1 MKKLKY
7 LFLACCL
14 SFLLTGCV
22 KYNANMEIKED
33 KSMEFS
39 IVYAV
44 DSSMFG
50 NQKALQSTDIKKLED
65 QGFKVKD
72 YKDGKMVGFT
82 ITKTIK
88 NIDDVSSTEDI
99 EYSLS
104 GILQDS
110 NEKLFKVKKGFFK
123 NKYTAKFDFSTSD
136 SSLNNNSNN
145 IYDDEDDEIDLDDEK
160 VDFKE
165 DLDNNNLLIDTK
177 DDDTLIDT
185 NDDDKL
191 IDTNDDSDNININGD
206 YSKAMANMD
215 LSFNVTL
222 PYAAKSNNAT
232 KVEDGGKKLTW
243 SLVSDKANNIEFS
256 FELYNISFLA
266 GSGRIILFVVI
277 GLLVFVFICIL
288 LGFIF
293 SRGKKNKNQ
302 YPTISSVKAEREAK
316 IAENATPVEEE
327 KPVDEPKEE
336 QPVEEKT
343 EVEEEKKEDKE

>member
-7 LFLACCL
+7 LFLVCCMA
-14 SFLLTGCV
+14 FLLTGCV
-22 KYNANMEIKED
+22 KYNATMDIKED

-39 IVYAV
+39 IVYAL
-44 DSSMFG
+44 DTSMFG
-50 NQKALQSTDIKKLED
+50 NKKILSDDDIKKLED

-72 YKDGKMVGFT
+72 YSKDKMVGFT
-82 ITKTIK
+82 ISKTIK

-99 EYSLS
+99 KYSLS
-104 GILQDS
+104 GILEDS
-110 NEKLFKVKKGFFK
+110 SEKIFKVKKGFIK

-136 SSLNNNSNN
+136 SSLNNNSS
-145 IYDDEDDEIDLDDEK
+145 DDEK
-160 VDFKE
+160 ETQYKDSETETK
-165 DLDNNNLLIDTK
+165 DNNKLTDSKDDDKLVDTK
-177 DDDTLIDT
+177 DDEKLVDTEEDDTDSIDI
-185 NDDDKL
+185 NDD
-191 IDTNDDSDNININGD
+191 
-206 YSKAMANMD
+206 YSGSIANMD

-222 PYAAKSNNAT
+222 PYAATDNNAT

-277 GLLVFVFICIL
+277 GVLVFVFICIL

-293 SRGKKNKNQ
+293 SRGKKNKNP

-316 IAENATPVEEE
+316 MTENTTPVEEV
-327 KPVDEPKEE
+327 KPVEEPKEE